1 MKSAVTTQINASTE
15 LLGVIGQPIH
25 HSLSP
30 VMHNAA
36 LAELGLNWRYLAFAV
51 APERLQ
57 QAIEGL
63 AAIGCRGLSVTIP
76 HKEQVQ
82 PLLSSVDA
90 VARELGA
97 VNCLIPDGHSG
108 WRGTNTD
115 WSGFLTP
122 LEGRLS
128 PGGQALILGSGGVVR
143 AVLRSCCE
151 LGIQQVVLRGRNRS
165 KLEALAQDVSA
176 WAPPLLLSSADEP
189 LEPLL
194 ESSTLVVN
202 GTPLGMAEM
211 RDQTPLNPEQLA
223 RLPESAV
230 VYDVV
235 YTPRP
240 TLLLKL
246 AAERGLSV
254 IDGLEML
261 VQQGAAALKLWT
273 GLEQVPVEA
282 MRQAAALALEPGAM
296 DHG

>member
-1 MKSAVTTQINASTE
+1 MKSTTAAPINASTE

-51 APERLQ
+51 AAEKLQ
-57 QAIEGL
+57 PAIEGL
-63 AAIGCRGLSVTIP
+63 AAMGCRGLSVTIP
-76 HKEQVQ
+76 HKERVQ
-82 PLLSSVDA
+82 SLLSSVDP

-97 VNCLIPDGHSG
+97 VNCLIPDGQGG

-122 LEGRLS
+122 LSGRLT

-151 LGIQQVVLRGRNRS
+151 LGVEQVVLRGRNRS
-165 KLEALAQDVSA
+165 KLEALAQDVSS
-176 WAPPLLLSSADEP
+176 WAPPLLLSSGDEP

-194 ESSTLVVN
+194 ERSTLVVN

-211 RDQTPLNPEQLA
+211 RDQTPLSAEQLA
-223 RLPESAV
+223 LLPASAV

-246 AAERGLSV
+246 AAQRELSV

-273 GLEQVPVEA
+273 GLEQVPVDA
-282 MRQAAALALEPGAM
+282 MRQAAALALEPGAA